1 VSKTALKFGSITK
14 PLLIGSALLCTPA
27 IISVGSALFSEPTVA
42 SAQDVQLSQTNSVAD
57 LVEEVSPAVVN
68 IVVTTDDGETTSEG
82 QGSGFVIS
90 SSGEVVTNYHVID
103 GGTRITVVFNNGT
116 EFPAKIVGTD
126 EETDLAL
133 LKISANAPFPKVNW
147 YQGKPIRIGDW
158 VIAIGNPFGIGQST
172 SLGIISAIGR
182 DRVESGSYVDYIQ
195 TDATI
200 NRGNS
205 GGPLFNPRG
214 DVIGVN
220 SAIFSPTGASVGIGF
235 SIPHHTAKDV
245 IDSIRKDG
253 RVRRGWLGVG
263 LREAEFS
270 HGRNLGGANVNNVVT
285 GSPAHLAGL
294 QVDDIILRING
305 QAVANATEATRLIGG
320 LRPDQRVSMSIE
332 RNEEPMTLTVK
343 VSERPEKDAL
353 DKAMAEGTYS
363 APSHAEPGYPA
374 APSSPSFG
382 GGQAT
387 PAPALPPGA
396 NGNMQATGLSVV
408 DLSSSFRQSIGMRH
422 DQVGVYLEN
431 VTPGSTA
438 ASVGLTRNMVIMQLE
453 QEDVPSTRHLSAMLQ
468 AAAESGKN
476 EVLLLVRLENG
487 TENYAV
493 LPLRDY
499 FAGRAVYRSE

>member
-1 VSKTALKFGSITK
+1 MSKTSLKFGTIAKT
-14 PLLIGSALLCTPA
+14 LIIGSALLSMPA
-27 IISVGSALFSEPTVA
+27 MA
-42 SAQDVQLSQTNSVAD
+42 SAQHSTQLNHQNSVAD
-57 LVEEVSPAVVN
+57 LVELVSPAVVN
-68 IVVTTDDGETTSEG
+68 IVVTTEDGETTSEG

-90 SSGEVVTNYHVID
+90 NTGEVVTNYHVID
-103 GGTRITVVFNNGT
+103 GGTRITVVFNNGR
-116 EFPAKIVGTD
+116 EFPAQIIGTD

-133 LKISANAPFPKVNW
+133 LKISANAPFPDVKWHEGN
-147 YQGKPIRIGDW
+147 PIRIGDW

-205 GGPLFNPRG
+205 GGPLFNPQG

-235 SIPHHTAKDV
+235 SIPHETAKDV
-245 IDSIRKDG
+245 IDAIRKDG

-270 HGRNLGGANVNNVVT
+270 HGRTAGGANVNNVIT
-285 GSPAHLAGL
+285 GSPAHRAGL
-294 QVDDIILRING
+294 QIDDIILRING
-305 QAVANATEATRLIGG
+305 QTVQDATEATRLIGELG
-320 LRPDQRVSMSIE
+320 PDQRVPIYLE
-332 RNEEPMTLTVK
+332 RNEQPMTVTVQMA
-343 VSERPEKDAL
+343 ERPSKDEV
-353 DKAMAEGTYS
+353 DRAMAEGSYS
-363 APSHAEPGYPA
+363 APSYSNPNPGYPSG
-374 APSSPSFG
+374 PSSPSI
-382 GGQAT
+382 GQTT
-387 PAPALPPGA
+387 PAPAVPPGA
-396 NGNMQATGLSVV
+396 NTSMMVTGLNVV

-422 DQVGVYLEN
+422 DQLGVYLES

-438 ASVGLTRNMVIMQLE
+438 ANAGLKSNMVIMQVD
-453 QEDVPSTRHLSAMLQ
+453 QQDVPSTRHLSSML
-468 AAAESGKN
+468 AKAAESGQN

-493 LPLRDY
+493 LPLTEY
-499 FAGRAVYRSE
+499 FAGRAVYRSD

>member
-1 VSKTALKFGSITK
+1 MSKRSLKIGSIAKT
-14 PLLIGSALLCTPA
+14 LIISSALLSMPA
-27 IISVGSALFSEPTVA
+27 TAA
-42 SAQDVQLSQTNSVAD
+42 AQSYQLNQGNSVAD
-57 LVEEVSPAVVN
+57 LVETVSPAVVN

-90 SSGEVVTNYHVID
+90 ETGEVVTNYHVID
-103 GGTRITVVFNNGT
+103 GGTRINVVFNNGKR
-116 EFPAKIVGTD
+116 FPARIIGTD

-133 LKISANAPFPKVNW
+133 LKISATAPFPKVTW
-147 YQGKPIRIGDW
+147 YQGSPIRIGDW

-205 GGPLFNPRG
+205 GGPLFNPQG

-235 SIPHHTAKDV
+235 SIPHNTAKSV

-263 LREAEFS
+263 LRDAEFS
-270 HGRNLGGANVNNVVT
+270 HGRYAGGANVNNVIA
-285 GSPAHLAGL
+285 GSPAHMAGL
-294 QVDDIILRING
+294 QVDDIIFKING
-305 QAVANATEATRLIGG
+305 QSVLSATEATRVIGG
-320 LRPDQRVSMSIE
+320 LGPDARVSVQIE
-332 RNEEPMTLTVK
+332 RDEKPMTVTVQMA
-343 VSERPEKDAL
+343 ERPEKDDV
-353 DKAMAEGTYS
+353 DKAMAEGSYS
-363 APSHAEPGYPA
+363 APSYSDPGYSTG
-374 APSSPSFG
+374 PSSPSI
-382 GGQAT
+382 GQVT
-387 PAPALPPGA
+387 PAPAVPPGA
-396 NGNMQATGLSVV
+396 NSNMMVTGLNVV
-408 DLSSSFRQSIGMRH
+408 DLSSSFRKSIGMRY
-422 DQVGVYLEN
+422 DQVGVYLES

-438 ASVGLTRNMVIMQLE
+438 ANVGLKSNMVILQVD
-453 QEDVPSTRHLSAMLQ
+453 QQDVPTTRHLSSML
-468 AAAESGKN
+468 AKAAESGQN

-493 LPLRDY
+493 LPLTDY
-499 FAGRAVYRSE
+499 FAGRAVYRSD